1 MSLTRPT
8 PQAEEPEAIVLAAG
22 VWIRN
27 RRRTRAWSAIATGW
41 SLVFASLRFRPGG
54 SPTHLT
60 LAGNLIL
67 SAIYLGGAAVAL
79 VLAARVARAG
89 VRVGPDAIRI
99 RGPFR
104 THTVALDDAHRFSPG
119 LQGAGG
125 NGTPCPV
132 LARRRGRPRG
142 VWALGRRNIWFRYAR
157 LCEEIAPLCGQLNR
171 LLEAQR
177 SAGRG

>member
-1 MSLTRPT
+1 MSLVRRT
-8 PQAEEPEAIVLAAG
+8 PQAEEPEAIAVAAG

-27 RRRTRAWSAIATGW
+27 RRRTRAWSAIAAGW
-41 SLVFASLRFRPGG
+41 SLVFTGLRFRPSG

-60 LAGNLIL
+60 LAGSLIL
-67 SAIYLGGAAVAL
+67 SAIYLGLAVVAL

-104 THTVALDDAHRFSPG
+104 THTVALDDADRFAPG

-132 LARRRGRPRG
+132 LARRGGRPRG

-157 LCEEIAPLCGQLNR
+157 LCQEIEPVCGQLNR
-171 LLEAQR
+171 LVDAQR
-177 SAGRG
+177 SAGRE